1 MAKQSKRS
9 RKFQASGGVAKR
21 LQHGGTVTKHGK
33 LKNRRPK
40 KKEKEDAKAGP
51 DTAPVL
57 PSASKRRS
65 DDLTS
70 SQNVASLNLDAFFN
84 QVADTLQEAGDD
96 DDDSAQGSDA
106 NDANDA
112 NKAEGSRESDGD
124 RDSDD
129 EDDNEERTTKKTTS
143 SNSGNAKNA
152 KKRKSV
158 NEDSSSDEDDDDGD
172 IEEAEAR
179 MKEEMA
185 KLTEKDPE
193 FYEFLQENETSLLEF
208 GQEDDVEEEDI
219 DEDMD
224 EAADQKSTGKE
235 TSISSSS
242 NGIVL
247 TLAVLDKLRRGT
259 FASKGVKALKRLVA
273 AYRSGCHLADAVAA
287 GPGESGQAYVI
298 ESSKVFDALMVLC
311 LSRCH
316 EAFRYHLLGEEVGG
330 DDKGQDKED
339 EINDKADRD
348 NQPIQ
353 PHKLENAAKWE
364 VVKPTL
370 LSFLR
375 STIHLLTES
384 KEPGL
389 LAFVLKALAKYL
401 PLATPFPRVAEALLK
416 TLIGLWS
423 APLDSSEDF
432 QVVRLQAFFRIRQ
445 LAVTQPFPFIETC
458 LKKCYLAYAQRA
470 AFGTASSLATTLP
483 TLTFMGNCLVELYS
497 LDFHSSYQHAFIYIR
512 QLALYLRAALQKKT
526 PESFQQ
532 VFGWQ
537 YMHCLKLWVAI
548 MAQAVTK
555 EDEEPDAK
563 VMRSLLY
570 PLSEIIIGTA
580 RTAPS
585 PVRLF
590 PLRLQCIRLLQQLAA
605 AAQVFLPTTS
615 LLLDCLDW
623 KEWYAKPKKATKR
636 STLRGGL
643 PMYML
648 LKLPKDDPLRTH
660 EQLEA
665 AVSQIFILLEREMEL
680 YRYTASFPEFRVRIR
695 QRCLDFSR
703 TARSPRWKAYAK
715 ACIDKSDQYAD
726 LCTLQRSKLSQ
737 APKDISQLE
746 CLRPSHEPT
755 MRARHQSA
763 MDQEAK
769 AAQNTLA
776 AATAASLASSTAKKE
791 EDDEVGSEDYD
802 EEMKKDEPKAEKTRK
817 SKKLKKK
824 DTAAEADDGSL
835 NQEDEVVEGVDWL
848 DE

>member
-40 KKEKEDAKAGP
+40 KKEEDAKAGP
-51 DTAPVL
+51 DVAPVL

-70 SQNVASLNLDAFFN
+70 SQNLASLNLDAFFN
-84 QVADTLQEAGDD
+84 QAADTLQEADEEEV
-96 DDDSAQGSDA
+96 AQGSD
-106 NDANDA
+106 
-112 NKAEGSRESDGD
+112 ESDAENG
-124 RDSDD
+124 
-129 EDDNEERTTKKTTS
+129 
-143 SNSGNAKNA
+143 
-152 KKRKSV
+152 
-158 NEDSSSDEDDDDGD
+158 DSSSDGGDEEDDDD
-172 IEEAEAR
+172 IEAAEAR

-185 KLTEKDPE
+185 KLTEKDPD
-193 FYEFLQENETSLLEF
+193 FYEFLQENETALLEF
-208 GQEDDVEEEDI
+208 GQGDDEEEAT

-224 EAADQKSTGKE
+224 EAADQKPTDKE
-235 TSISSSS
+235 AASSS

-273 AYRSGCHLADAVAA
+273 AYRSGCHLADTVAA

-316 EAFRYHLLGEEVGG
+316 EAFRFHLLGEETG
-330 DDKGQDKED
+330 DEKDQDKED
-339 EINDKADRD
+339 EKNEKADRD

-353 PHKLENAAKWE
+353 PHKLENSAKWE
-364 VVKPTL
+364 GVKPAL

-389 LAFVLKALAKYL
+389 LAFVLKSLAMYL

-416 TLIGLWS
+416 TLIGMWS

-445 LAVTQPFPFIETC
+445 LAVTQPFPFVETC
-458 LKKCYLAYAQRA
+458 LKKCYLAYAQRS

-497 LDFHSSYQHAFIYIR
+497 LDIHSSYQHAFIYIR
-512 QLALYLRAALQKKT
+512 QLALQLRAALQKKT

-537 YMHCLKLWVAI
+537 YMHCLKLWVAVI
-548 MAQAVTK
+548 VQAVTK

-605 AAQVFLPTTS
+605 SAQVFLPTTS

-665 AVSQIFILLEREMEL
+665 GVSQIFILLEREMEL

-695 QRCLDFSR
+695 QRCRDFSR
-703 TARSPRWKAYAK
+703 TVRSPRWKAYAK
-715 ACIDKSDQYAD
+715 ACIDKSDQYAN
-726 LCTLQRSKLSQ
+726 LCTVQRSKLSQ
-737 APKDISQLE
+737 APKDVSLLE

-755 MRARHQSA
+755 MRERHQSA

-769 AAQNTLA
+769 SAQNTLA
-776 AATAASLASSTAKKE
+776 AAALAKSTDNTE
-791 EDDEVGSEDYD
+791 EDDEVRSEDHD
-802 EEMKKDEPKAEKTRK
+802 GEMTTNDPKPEKTRK
-817 SKKLKKK
+817 PTKLKRK
-824 DTAAEADDGSL
+824 AAVAEDDEEALD
-835 NQEDEVVEGVDWL
+835 QEDEVVEGVDWL